1 MAREEIAELPLFP
14 EQRACKQPTAARTL
28 EMFSRLARHRLY
40 NDTRHLKDFAPEL
53 TPLQAHVLE
62 LLGVPAAVYTG

>member
-1 MAREEIAELPLFP
+1 
-14 EQRACKQPTAARTL
+14 
-28 EMFSRLARHRLY
+28 MFSRLARHRLY
-40 NDTRHLKDFAPEL
+40 NETRHLKDFAPEL